1 MKNSIIFLCFIMI
14 LGFCKVYSQTD
25 RANTGFE
32 KYYLQ
37 KDVDLTYQEILQM
50 KISEF
55 IQYSDAFKFYKELNE
70 NRFVIDSNEKE
81 ISISFV

>member
-1 MKNSIIFLCFIMI
+1 MKNSIIFLYFIMI

-37 KDVDLTYQEILQM
+37 KDMDFTYQEILQM
-50 KISEF
+50 KISECM
-55 IQYSDAFKFYKELNE
+55 QYADAFKF
-70 NRFVIDSNEKE
+70 
-81 ISISFV
+81 

>member
-1 MKNSIIFLCFIMI
+1 MS
-14 LGFCKVYSQTD
+14 FCEVYSQTD

-55 IQYSDAFKFYKELNE
+55 IQYSDAFKYHSELNE
-70 NRFVIDSNEKE
+70 NRFVIDSNEKMKKAQDR
-81 ISISFV
+81 